1 MAMEDEYDPFD
12 VGGRDYV
19 PDTPGYQASKGTA
32 ASTLG
37 YTSDQ
42 VYGGGGGD
50 GDENNQFIARP
61 GAGLR
66 KPQFE
71 KTYGITDRNPFG
83 RRSSGFANFLDKF
96 SRAIGGRGVDY
107 SQQFRDLDRLH
118 NRRPGTSAAQFR
130 QRQYDPYRNP
140 DIAADGRI
148 TSGGIDRAGRGTYQ
162 GPVEMVTREMGP
174 GEQLIRGGIGAVP
187 FAGSYLSG
195 LGAEEP
201 YLASKVTDE
210 MRARENPSLAE
221 QIMGGLGLD
230 DTIESI
236 ANKGSSLIERMQG
249 IATGQRQPSAQEV
262 IPNGPAMG
270 SRDPSREI
278 GPLAQSIPAGLTNQD
293 EVAAMAMMPAE
304 MLPADGMPAESDR
317 RISDNTTAEMLRE
330 QSLAPQQGP
339 QRTESPEVET
349 AMLELQAAIDN
360 AGLTGRQRNNFL
372 NDVIAQREGSTTSL
386 NKDLVLNYFP
396 EATESLAADYQIAA
410 ARLKEM
416 EGRAVNVPT
425 PIGRRFDS
433 PVTEIDTISF
443 QSLFPSEVLDS
454 IAAKPPELVN
464 APNEGLMRF
473 EDRPRNA
480 PNVGLSRQDFLEL
493 FAPEPELGPYEQS
506 QEMTPAEMLREII
519 SQPPSPR
526 TGGQAQV
533 AELDYPELSKI
544 SEIVKQLATGENVG
558 GSTKIFGGDLGVTF
572 SPDDRGIGFQFRKE
586 LQDKDMGARELLS
599 FLNRITS

>member
-12 VGGRDYV
+12 EGGQGYV
-19 PDTPGYQASKGTA
+19 STGGPGRGTA
-32 ASTLG
+32 ASQLG

-42 VYGGGGGD
+42 VYGGGGSD
-50 GDENNQFIARP
+50 GDNNNRFIARP
-61 GAGLR
+61 GAGLTQ
-66 KPQFE
+66 PQFE
-71 KTYGITDRNPFG
+71 KTYGITARNPYG
-83 RRSSGFANFLDKF
+83 QTGFAKFFDKF
-96 SRAIGGRGVDY
+96 SKALGGKGVDY
-107 SQQFRDLDRLH
+107 RQQFAAIDRQM
-118 NRRPGTSAAQFR
+118 RRPLGTTQR
-130 QRQYDPYRNP
+130 QMMNRQYDLYRNP
-140 DIAADGRI
+140 TISNDGRI
-148 TSGGIDRAGRGTYQ
+148 TSGGIDRAGRGTFQ
-162 GPVEMVTREMGP
+162 GPVEMVPRQMGP

-195 LGAEEP
+195 LGTEEP

-349 AMLELQAAIDN
+349 AMLELQAAIDT

-372 NDVIAQREGSTTSL
+372 NDVIAQREGSTSGL
-386 NKDLVLNYFP
+386 GKDGQTVKYSP

-433 PVTEIDTISF
+433 PVTEMDTISF

-506 QEMTPAEMLREII
+506 QAPTRDLRD
-519 SQPPSPR
+519 S
-526 TGGQAQV
+526 TALAG
-533 AELDYPELSKI
+533 LDYPTI
-544 SEIVKQLATGENVG
+544 SELMTLGADLMTGG
-558 GSTKIFGGDLGVTF
+558 GPRTSIPLGEGTLNF
-572 SPDDRGIGFQFRKE
+572 NLNRDNPGIEYRRQ
-586 LQDKDMGARELLS
+586 LQDKDLGLGELLS
-599 FLNRITS
+599 FLNSRRT